1 MRSIKIFLA
10 SSEELT
16 DDRNA
21 FGNLVRRLD
30 RIYESRGVRI
40 ELFEWEDYDAAW
52 SERGK
57 QNEYNDQIKA
67 SDMFLALFHTKAG
80 KYTIEEFD
88 VATEEF
94 RKHASPKVY
103 VYCKA
108 LEDGE
113 QETAELKEFKRKLLE
128 EMGHYWSRY
137 NNRDSMQLHFVM
149 QLQLVETNGNVERL
163 KVEDG
168 MIVLEGMPIA
178 RMDNLQ
184 FAAGNEAYCKMNAE
198 LAALPELIEKARS
211 RTEKYPDDEDLLDDL
226 QQKLDRYNSL
236 KEEFAQLQKALFET
250 ARRITIMQQERV
262 SDMLRR
268 AIEAFE
274 KGNVEQANTILDE
287 IAQEAENHLE
297 QLDQQRDLIHQDIDA
312 FMLQAK
318 TVMADGSI
326 PIDDRIKKT
335 STIYAKAD
343 EWAQKSALPKEKYE
357 KLLSE
362 YGFFLYDYAQY
373 HEAIKIRLRLLDI
386 RKDLYGPGHLN
397 TSICYNNIGA
407 TYHYAGEY
415 TKALEYYSMAISFF
429 EKVYG
434 VNHPDT
440 SFSYNNIGLLYAELG
455 DYEKALDYLF
465 KALAVREKEF
475 SRNHPITAICYNNI
489 GTVYYNK
496 GDNIKALEYYSQ
508 SMSIFEHALGTNHP
522 NTANSYNCIGLVY
535 SVQGVFDKALEYYN
549 KSVSIRERVLGVNHP
564 ITAVSY
570 NNIGAVYGQTKKYNN
585 ALEYYHK
592 ALSIQER
599 NPGINHPETANTYNN
614 IACVYSDEGA
624 YEKALS
630 YHLKSLSIRE
640 KVLGT
645 DHPDTVVSYNN
656 IGTIYGKRGD
666 YDKALE
672 YYFKALPI
680 LEKIFGTNHPDTINA
695 YNNIASVYMLMGM
708 EEKAQKY
715 RRKACNSSL
724 SNN

>member
-1 MRSIKIFLA
+1 MKTIKIFLA

-30 RIYESRGVRI
+30 KIYEQRGIRI

-57 QNEYNDQIKA
+57 QNEYDDQIKA

-103 VYCKA
+103 VYCKD
-108 LEDGE
+108 LKDGE
-113 QETAELKEFKRKLLE
+113 QETAELKEFKRKLFE

-137 NNRDSMQLHFVM
+137 YNRDSMQLHFVM
-149 QLQLVETNGNVERL
+149 QLQLVETNGYVERL

-168 MIVLEGMPIA
+168 MVVLDGMPIA

-211 RTEKYPDDEDLLDDL
+211 RAEKYPDDEDLLNDL
-226 QQKLDRYNSL
+226 QQKLNRYNSL

-262 SDMLRR
+262 NDMLRR

-274 KGNVEQANTILDE
+274 NGNLERANTILDE
-287 IAQEAENHLE
+287 IAQEAGHHME
-297 QLDQQRDLIHQDIDA
+297 QLDQQRELIHQDIDA

-318 TVMADGSI
+318 TVMADGSV

-335 STIYAKAD
+335 ASIYAKAN

-357 KLLSE
+357 KLLSD
-362 YGFFLYDYAQY
+362 YGFFLDDYAQY
-373 HEAIKIRLRLLDI
+373 HEAIKVRLRLLEI
-386 RKDLYGPGHLN
+386 RKEVYGPDHFN
-397 TSICYNNIGA
+397 TSICYNNIGT

-415 TKALEYYSMAISFF
+415 TKALEYYSMAISIF

-440 SFSYNNIGLLYAELG
+440 YNNIGLLYAELG
-455 DYEKALDYLF
+455 DYEKALEYLF
-465 KALAVREKEF
+465 KALAVRKKEL
-475 SRNHPITAICYNNI
+475 SKDHPVTAISYNNI

-496 GDNIKALEYYSQ
+496 GDNMKAMEYYSK
-508 SMSIFEHALGTNHP
+508 SLSIFESALGTNHP
-522 NTANSYNCIGLVY
+522 NTANCYNCIGLVY
-535 SVQGVFDKALEYYN
+535 SVQGNYDKALEYYN

-564 ITAVSY
+564 TTAVSY
-570 NNIGAVYGQTKKYNN
+570 NNIGAVYYQMKKYNN
-585 ALEYYHK
+585 ALEYYYK

-599 NPGINHPETANTYNN
+599 NPGLNHPETANTFNN
-614 IACVYSDEGA
+614 IAYVYSDEGA
-624 YEKALS
+624 YEEALS

-645 DHPDTVVSYNN
+645 DHPDT
-656 IGTIYGKRGD
+656 
-666 YDKALE
+666 
-672 YYFKALPI
+672 
-680 LEKIFGTNHPDTINA
+680 INT
-695 YNNIASVYMLMGM
+695 YNNIASVYLLMGK
-708 EEKAQKY
+708 EDKAQEY
-715 RRKACNSSL
+715 RAS
-724 SNN
+724 

>member
-30 RIYESRGVRI
+30 RIYESRGIRI
-40 ELFEWEDYDAAW
+40 KLVEWEDLDAAYNY
-52 SERGK
+52 RRK
-57 QNEYNDQIKA
+57 QDEYNDKIKA
-67 SDMFLALFHTKAG
+67 SDMFLALFHMKAG
-80 KYTIEEFD
+80 RFTIEEFD

-103 VYCKA
+103 VYCKD
-108 LEDGE
+108 LQSGE
-113 QETAELKEFKRKLLE
+113 QETAELKEFKRKLFE

-149 QLQLVETNGNVERL
+149 QLQLVETNGFVERL

-168 MIVLEGMPIA
+168 MVVLDGMPIA

-211 RTEKYPDDEDLLDDL
+211 RAEKYPDDEDLLDDL
-226 QQKLDRYNSL
+226 QQKLNRYNSL

-262 SDMLRR
+262 NDMLRR

-274 KGNVEQANTILDE
+274 NGNLERANTILDE
-287 IAQEAENHLE
+287 IAQEAGHHME
-297 QLDQQRDLIHQDIDA
+297 QLDQQRELIHQDIDA

-318 TVMADGSI
+318 TVMADGSV

-335 STIYAKAD
+335 ASIYAKAN

-357 KLLSE
+357 KLLSD
-362 YGFFLYDYAQY
+362 YGFFLDEYAQY
-373 HEAIKIRLRLLDI
+373 HEAIKVRLRLLEI
-386 RKDLYGPGHLN
+386 RKEVYGPDHFN
-397 TSICYNNIGA
+397 TSICYNNIGT

-415 TKALEYYSMAISFF
+415 TKALEYYSMAISIF

-434 VNHPDT
+434 VNYPDT
-440 SFSYNNIGLLYAELG
+440 YNNIGLLYAELG
-455 DYEKALDYLF
+455 DYEKALEYLF
-465 KALAVREKEF
+465 KALAVRKKEL
-475 SRNHPITAICYNNI
+475 SKDHPVTAISYNNI

-496 GDNIKALEYYSQ
+496 GDNMKAMEYYSK
-508 SMSIFEHALGTNHP
+508 SLSIFESALGTNHP
-522 NTANSYNCIGLVY
+522 NTANCYNCIGLVY
-535 SVQGVFDKALEYYN
+535 SVQGNYDKALEYYN
-549 KSVSIRERVLGVNHP
+549 KSVSIREKVLGVNHP
-564 ITAVSY
+564 TTAVSY
-570 NNIGAVYGQTKKYNN
+570 NNIGAVYYQMKKYNN

-592 ALSIQER
+592 ALSIQEK

-614 IACVYSDEGA
+614 IAYVYSDEGA
-624 YEKALS
+624 YEEALS

-645 DHPDTVVSYNN
+645 DHPDTVISYKYISN
-656 IGTIYGKRGD
+656 
-666 YDKALE
+666 
-672 YYFKALPI
+672 
-680 LEKIFGTNHPDTINA
+680 
-695 YNNIASVYMLMGM
+695 VYMMMGM
-708 EEKAQKY
+708 DEKAQEY
-715 RRKACNSSL
+715 REKACNSSL
-724 SNN
+724 SNK

>member
-1 MRSIKIFLA
+1 MAQTMKTIKIFLA

-30 RIYESRGVRI
+30 KIYEQRGIRI

-57 QNEYNDQIKA
+57 QNEYDDQIKA

-103 VYCKA
+103 VYCKD
-108 LEDGE
+108 LKDGE
-113 QETAELKEFKRKLLE
+113 QETAELKEFKRKLFE

-137 NNRDSMQLHFVM
+137 YNRDSMQLHFVM
-149 QLQLVETNGNVERL
+149 QLQLVETNGYVERL

-168 MIVLEGMPIA
+168 MVVLDGMPIA

-211 RTEKYPDDEDLLDDL
+211 RAEKYPDDEDLLDDL
-226 QQKLDRYNSL
+226 QQKLNRYNSL

-262 SDMLRR
+262 NDMLRR

-274 KGNVEQANTILDE
+274 NGNLERANTILDE
-287 IAQEAENHLE
+287 IAQEAEHHIE
-297 QLDQQRDLIHQDIDA
+297 QLDQQRELIHQDIDV

-318 TVMADGSI
+318 TVMADSSM

-335 STIYAKAD
+335 SSIYAKAD

-357 KLLSE
+357 KLLSD
-362 YGFFLYDYAQY
+362 YGFFLDDYAQY
-373 HEAIKIRLRLLDI
+373 HEAIKVRLRLLEI
-386 RKDLYGPGHLN
+386 RKEVYGPDHFN
-397 TSICYNNIGA
+397 TSICYNNIGT

-415 TKALEYYSMAISFF
+415 TKALEYYSMAISIF

-440 SFSYNNIGLLYAELG
+440 YNNIGLLYAELG
-455 DYEKALDYLF
+455 DYEKALEYLF
-465 KALAVREKEF
+465 KALAVRKKEL
-475 SRNHPITAICYNNI
+475 SKDHPVTAISYNNI

-496 GDNIKALEYYSQ
+496 GDNIKAMEYYSK
-508 SMSIFEHALGTNHP
+508 SLSIFESALGTNHP
-522 NTANSYNCIGLVY
+522 NTANCYNCIGLVY
-535 SVQGVFDKALEYYN
+535 SVQGNYDKALEYYN

-564 ITAVSY
+564 TTAVSY
-570 NNIGAVYGQTKKYNN
+570 NNIGAVYYQMKKYNN

-592 ALSIQER
+592 ALSIQEK
-599 NPGINHPETANTYNN
+599 NPGLNHPETANTFNN
-614 IACVYSDEGA
+614 IAYVYSDEGA
-624 YEKALS
+624 YEEALS

-645 DHPDTVVSYNN
+645 DHPDT
-656 IGTIYGKRGD
+656 
-666 YDKALE
+666 
-672 YYFKALPI
+672 
-680 LEKIFGTNHPDTINA
+680 INT
-695 YNNIASVYMLMGM
+695 YNNIASVYLLMGK
-708 EEKAQKY
+708 EDKAQEY
-715 RRKACNSSL
+715 RAS
-724 SNN
+724 

>member
-1 MRSIKIFLA
+1 MKTIKIFLA

-30 RIYESRGVRI
+30 KIYEQRGIRI

-57 QNEYNDQIKA
+57 QNEYDDQIKA

-103 VYCKA
+103 VYCKD
-108 LEDGE
+108 LKDGE
-113 QETAELKEFKRKLLE
+113 QETAELKEFKRKLFE

-137 NNRDSMQLHFVM
+137 YNRDSMQLHFVM
-149 QLQLVETNGNVERL
+149 QLQLVETNGYVERL

-168 MIVLEGMPIA
+168 MVVLDGMPIA

-211 RTEKYPDDEDLLDDL
+211 RAEKYPDDEDLLDDL
-226 QQKLDRYNSL
+226 QQKLNRYNSL

-262 SDMLRR
+262 NDMLRR

-274 KGNVEQANTILDE
+274 NGNLERANTILDE
-287 IAQEAENHLE
+287 IAQEAEHHIE
-297 QLDQQRDLIHQDIDA
+297 QLDQQRELIHQDIDV

-318 TVMADGSI
+318 TVMADSSM

-335 STIYAKAD
+335 SSIYAKAD

-357 KLLSE
+357 KLLSD
-362 YGFFLYDYAQY
+362 YGFFLDDYAQY
-373 HEAIKIRLRLLDI
+373 HEAIKVRLRLLEI
-386 RKDLYGPGHLN
+386 RKEVYGPDHFN
-397 TSICYNNIGA
+397 TSICYNNIGT

-415 TKALEYYSMAISFF
+415 TKALEYYSMAISIF

-440 SFSYNNIGLLYAELG
+440 YNNIGLLYAELG
-455 DYEKALDYLF
+455 DYEKALEYLF
-465 KALAVREKEF
+465 KALAVRKKEL
-475 SRNHPITAICYNNI
+475 SKDHPVTAISYNNI

-496 GDNIKALEYYSQ
+496 GDNIKAMEYYSK
-508 SMSIFEHALGTNHP
+508 SLSIFESALGTNHP
-522 NTANSYNCIGLVY
+522 NTANCYNCIGLVY
-535 SVQGVFDKALEYYN
+535 SVQGNYDKALEYYN

-564 ITAVSY
+564 TTAVSY
-570 NNIGAVYGQTKKYNN
+570 NNIGAVYYQMKKYNN

-592 ALSIQER
+592 ALSIQEK
-599 NPGINHPETANTYNN
+599 NPGLNHPETANTFNN
-614 IACVYSDEGA
+614 IAYVYSDEGA
-624 YEKALS
+624 YEEALS

-645 DHPDTVVSYNN
+645 DHPDT
-656 IGTIYGKRGD
+656 
-666 YDKALE
+666 
-672 YYFKALPI
+672 
-680 LEKIFGTNHPDTINA
+680 INT
-695 YNNIASVYMLMGM
+695 YNNIASVYLLMGK
-708 EEKAQKY
+708 EDKAQEY
-715 RRKACNSSL
+715 RAS
-724 SNN
+724 

>member
-1 MRSIKIFLA
+1 MKTIKIFLA

-30 RIYESRGVRI
+30 MIYEQRGIRI

-57 QNEYNDQIKA
+57 QNEYDDQIKA

-103 VYCKA
+103 VYCKD
-108 LEDGE
+108 LKDGE
-113 QETAELKEFKRKLLE
+113 QETAELKEFKRKLFE

-137 NNRDSMQLHFVM
+137 YNRDSMQLHFVM
-149 QLQLVETNGNVERL
+149 QLQLVETNGYVERL

-168 MIVLEGMPIA
+168 MVVLDGMPIA

-211 RTEKYPDDEDLLDDL
+211 RAEKYPDDEDLLDDL
-226 QQKLDRYNSL
+226 QQKLNRYNSL

-262 SDMLRR
+262 NDMLRR

-274 KGNVEQANTILDE
+274 NGNLERANTILDE
-287 IAQEAENHLE
+287 IAQEAEHHIE
-297 QLDQQRDLIHQDIDA
+297 QLDQQRELIHQDIDV

-318 TVMADGSI
+318 TVMADSSM

-335 STIYAKAD
+335 SSIYAKAD

-357 KLLSE
+357 KLLSD
-362 YGFFLYDYAQY
+362 YGFFLDDYAQY
-373 HEAIKIRLRLLDI
+373 HEAIKVRLRLLEI
-386 RKDLYGPGHLN
+386 RKEVYGPDHFN
-397 TSICYNNIGA
+397 TSICYNNIGT

-415 TKALEYYSMAISFF
+415 TKALEYYSMAISIF

-440 SFSYNNIGLLYAELG
+440 YNNIGLLYAELG
-455 DYEKALDYLF
+455 DYEKALEYLF
-465 KALAVREKEF
+465 KALAVRKKEL
-475 SRNHPITAICYNNI
+475 SKDHPVTAISYNNI

-496 GDNIKALEYYSQ
+496 GDNMKAMEYYSK
-508 SMSIFEHALGTNHP
+508 SLSIFESALGTNHP
-522 NTANSYNCIGLVY
+522 NTANCYNCIGLVY
-535 SVQGVFDKALEYYN
+535 SVQGNYDKALEYYN

-564 ITAVSY
+564 TTAVSY
-570 NNIGAVYGQTKKYNN
+570 NNIGAVYYQMKKYNN

-592 ALSIQER
+592 ALSIQEK
-599 NPGINHPETANTYNN
+599 NPGLNHPETANTFNN
-614 IACVYSDEGA
+614 IAYVYSDEGA
-624 YEKALS
+624 YEEALS

-645 DHPDTVVSYNN
+645 DHPDTINTYNN
-656 IGTIYGKRGD
+656 IVYLLMGKE
-666 YDKALE
+666 DKAQE
-672 YYFKALPI
+672 YR
-680 LEKIFGTNHPDTINA
+680 
-695 YNNIASVYMLMGM
+695 AS
-708 EEKAQKY
+708 
-715 RRKACNSSL
+715 
-724 SNN
+724 